1 MRMPRLPSLTL
12 ADVVSL
18 SRLVL
23 AAAFV
28 VARGAVVRLALIV
41 AAGIT
46 DLLDGWIARRRNETS
61 GFGAV
66 LDPAAD
72 RAFVL
77 IVVGTLLVEGA
88 LTGAQTL
95 ILMARD
101 VVTTIGVV
109 AVRAI
114 AALRSVRVEARFSGK
129 VVTVL
134 QFATLVGVMVDPRTI
149 PWLLGLVAAASAIS
163 VMDYAA
169 AIWRMRV
176 AALLVALVVATPVAI
191 EAQGFPGGRQA
202 SLSSRIRTEARADA
216 FAARI
221 DALHAGVGLATDL
234 GTYFRL
240 AGIIGVGAAD
250 VGSEIVASGRAEILG
265 RFVLDPL
272 RQARWG
278 VYGATGVVARYEES
292 PGTRGYLTLLL
303 GVELPSDRPRVT
315 ALELGIGGGVRI
327 GIAIREGR
335 SGRR

>member
-1 MRMPRLPSLTL
+1 MPKLPSLTL
-12 ADVVSL
+12 ADAVSL

-28 VARGAVVRLALIV
+28 VARGTIVRLALIL

-46 DLLDGWIARRRNETS
+46 DLLDGWIARRRGETS
-61 GFGAV
+61 ALGAV
-66 LDPAAD
+66 IDPAAD

-88 LTGAQTL
+88 LTATQTL
-95 ILMARD
+95 ILIARD
-101 VVTTIGVV
+101 IVTTIGVV

-114 AALRSVRVEARFSGK
+114 AALRSVRLEARFSGK

-134 QFATLVGVMVDPRTI
+134 QFAALVGAIVDRHTV
-149 PWLLGLVAAASAIS
+149 PWLLGLVAIATAIS
-163 VMDYAA
+163 IVDYSAA
-169 AIWRMRV
+169 VWRTRA

-191 EAQGFPGGRQA
+191 EAQASPGGRQA
-202 SLSSRIRTEARADA
+202 GGASRVRTEARADA
-216 FAARI
+216 FIARI
-221 DALHAGVGLATDL
+221 DALHAGVGFAADL

-240 AGIIGVGAAD
+240 ASIIGIGAAD
-250 VGSEIVASGRAEILG
+250 VDGETVASGRAEILG
-265 RFVLDPL
+265 RFALDPF

-278 VYGATGVVARYEES
+278 VYGATGVVARYEDG

-303 GVELPSDRPRVT
+303 GVELPSERPAVT
-315 ALELGIGGGVRI
+315 AVELGIGGGVRL
-327 GIAIREGR
+327 GVAVRQGR